1 MRHAI
6 VILVLL
12 AGGLLFACSSGKHQE
27 APGAASKTADEGC
40 GCGQSEAEELEFWRN
55 AYRERFGK
63 EPPEWLQAY
72 RNKFGKIDDVEMR
85 ASGGYAG
92 AGGAA
97 GARAAPWPKRRRS
110 PYAGIV
116 AWDADADEV
125 WVIERYYTEGGDTD
139 VERAP
144 AHCQLQAKVADV
156 QVPMPLEHTAVEGEI
171 TLHLATVK
179 ITQRYKNPY
188 DQKIEAVYTFPLP
201 QNAAV
206 SDFLMKIGDR
216 TIRGIVR
223 EKEEAKRIYKMARR
237 HGHVASLLQQDRP
250 NVFTQS
256 VANIEP
262 QKSVDIEI
270 TYFHTLRFVDNEYEF
285 VLPTVVGPR
294 FNPPGRTDG
303 IGAVGR
309 GSRGHS
315 GQAREITYL
324 KPNEISSHE
333 LSFSVNVNVGAKI
346 AKLYSPTHAIVKK
359 DLGENRVQVTLR
371 ESDNIPN
378 RDILLRYR
386 LADPAEVRARM
397 VTFEAGDGGGYFL
410 MVLDP
415 PRTAENIP
423 QSPREMVFVLDCSG
437 SMQGQP
443 LETSKRAVRRALRRL
458 DQNDTFQVIRFSN
471 QASPMGSRPLPATP
485 KNIKKGLRYLDSLE
499 AKGGTMMEYG
509 IHAALKPAADAE
521 RRRIVTFLTDGYIGN
536 EKDVLRIVK
545 NEVGDSRIF
554 SFGVGSSVNRYLL
567 ERMAS
572 HGRGVATYVRN
583 DESSR
588 RAVDGL
594 YKRLERPALANVSLK
609 WAGAGVSD
617 IEPAV
622 IPDLFVGRPVVIAGR
637 YSGTRMRRLF
647 VTGTVGGK
655 PREIVVDLGDPVTHP
670 AIAKVWAR
678 ARIAGL
684 HDAAISGQVSQSE
697 AAGEIRQTALQ
708 HGLVSD
714 FTSFVAVDSLS
725 RTAGTEGTTVRVAV
739 PVPDG
744 VKYETTVDD

>member
-6 VILVLL
+6 VILVLVSV
-12 AGGLLFACSSGKHQE
+12 GLLFAC
-27 APGAASKTADEGC
+27 
-40 GCGQSEAEELEFWRN
+40 
-55 AYRERFGK
+55 
-63 EPPEWLQAY
+63 
-72 RNKFGKIDDVEMR
+72 
-85 ASGGYAG
+85 ASGDNERPVSAK
-92 AGGAA
+92 AEAA
-97 GARAAPWPKRRRS
+97 DHDSAVEVLRKALARHRESGVLESLRS
-110 PYAGIV
+110 V
-116 AWDADADEV
+116 ESDEV
-125 WVIERYYTEGGDTD
+125 WVIQRYYSEGIVGDTD
-139 VERAP
+139 VEPAP
-144 AHCQLQAKVADV
+144 AHCQLRAKVADV
-156 QVPMPLEHTAVEGEI
+156 DVPMPLEHTDIEGEI
-171 TLHLATVK
+171 TLHVASVK

-188 DQKIEAVYTFPLP
+188 DEKIEAVYTFPLP

-223 EKEEAKRIYKMARR
+223 EKEEAKRIYKQARR

-270 TYFHTLRFVDNEYEF
+270 TYFHTLRYVDGEYEF

-294 FNPPGRTDG
+294 FNPPGKTDG
-303 IGAVGR
+303 IGAVGI
-309 GSRGHS
+309 GSRGNS

-333 LSFSVNVNVGAKI
+333 LSFSVNVNVGARI
-346 AKLYSPTHAIVKK
+346 AKLYSPTHAIVKT
-359 DLGENRVQVTLR
+359 DLGENRFQVTLR

-378 RDILLRYR
+378 RDILLRYS
-386 LADPAEVRARM
+386 LADLSSVRGRV
-397 VTFEAGDGGGYFL
+397 VTFQAGDGGGYFL
-410 MVLDP
+410 LVLDP
-415 PRTAENIP
+415 PRTLENIP

-443 LETSKRAVRRALRRL
+443 LETSKRAVRRALHRL
-458 DQNDTFQVIRFSN
+458 DKNDTFQVIRFSDV
-471 QASPMGSRPLPATP
+471 ASPMGKHPLPATP
-485 KNIKKGLRYLDSLE
+485 QNIKKGLRYLDSLE
-499 AKGGTMMEYG
+499 ARGGTMMEYG
-509 IHAALKPAADAE
+509 IHAALKPAADNE

-545 NEVGDSRIF
+545 SEVGDSRIF

-572 HGRGVATYVRN
+572 HGRGVATFVRA
-583 DESSR
+583 DESSQ

-594 YKRLERPALANVSLK
+594 YKRIERPALANVTLS
-609 WAGAGVSD
+609 WAGAGITDVQ
-617 IEPAV
+617 PAV

-637 YSGTRMRRLF
+637 YRGEPARR
-647 VTGTVGGK
+647 VIVRGDVGGK
-655 PREIVVDLGDPVTHP
+655 SKEIVLDLGDPVTHP
-670 AIAKVWAR
+670 AIAKIWAR
-678 ARIAGL
+678 SRIAGW
-684 HDAAISGQVSQSE
+684 HDALTVGDASQSE
-697 AAGEIRQTALQ
+697 ASAEILRTALQ

-725 RTAGTEGTTVRVAV
+725 RTAGTKGTSVRVAV
-739 PVPDG
+739 PIPDG